1 MAVALASKRAG
12 LAMTLKTTGLVLG
25 LGLSLFPVIHLLILR
40 ERTNILYNF

>member
-1 MAVALASKRAG
+1 MAVALASKRSG
-12 LAMTLKTTGLVLG
+12 LAMTLKTTGLV